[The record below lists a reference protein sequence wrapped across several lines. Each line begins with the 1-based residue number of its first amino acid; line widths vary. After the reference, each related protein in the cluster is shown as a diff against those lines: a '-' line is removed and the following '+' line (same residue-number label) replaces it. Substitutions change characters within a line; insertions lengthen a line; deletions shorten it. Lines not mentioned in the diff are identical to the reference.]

1 MGSGQSGIFTSA
13 QKNPGFLLTNIGT
26 YDVKLTVTNAFG
38 CRDTVI
44 REDFVQGGTPPTVDF
59 LVSPIDDC
67 LNVER
72 TFSQNCSSNANY
84 WVWNFGDMDGGSGS
98 VVNHLYGQPGLYDV
112 TLTAFHNGC
121 PAVKR

>member
-1 MGSGQSGIFTSA
+1 MPYQVNLGDSVVTDIPIVQYKWEVAIRYFYLGPE
-13 QKNPGFLLTNIGT
+13 NPGFLLTNIGT

-72 TFSQNCSSNANY
+72 TFSQNCSPMPIIG
-84 WVWNFGDMDGGSGS
+84 FGILETWMVG
-98 VVNHLYGQPGLYDV
+98 PGL
-112 TLTAFHNGC
+112 
-121 PAVKR
+121 